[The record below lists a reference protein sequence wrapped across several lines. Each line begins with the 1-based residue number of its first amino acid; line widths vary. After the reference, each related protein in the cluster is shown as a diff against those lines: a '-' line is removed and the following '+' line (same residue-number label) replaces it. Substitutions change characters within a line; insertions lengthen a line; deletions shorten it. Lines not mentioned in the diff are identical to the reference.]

1 MSVLAINPDAHGPLE
16 GLSSDVDGEQN
27 GAFATP
33 TTESEKTKSEL
44 AAPCDDCDL
53 PAPVD
58 SDLKILLKALVDGQK
73 ELLARHKPAS
83 GDTKNGKPAASESKG
98 SKEPKDP
105 KDEAELQ
112 EIAIKRLSP
121 GNWRKVKRDRKV
133 DLQESVLL
141 VSSKANA
148 RTQLRRQGRKISRMG
163 EKNASEN
170 ITEQNSD
177 DHERLDIP
185 FRLAINSTY
194 LLDVLGQFVGESF
207 CERQNVFVRPFK
219 YLVAYESDIR
229 QLLKEAEIVYDQS
242 VSKLGETTQEN
253 CTPVVTV
260 TDKGNGEGENKP
272 GKQSTDPASQIDEVN
287 EARIGTFRAR
297 RERDELRCLVEF
309 MDTDMHDIFDT
320 KNRISTG
327 EITEI
332 AFEHLWLLF
341 KPGDLVLGSSSDEF
355 QNRRQA
361 YRILN
366 ISGGRAFFDSG
377 FKAAYIGL
385 LDQIG
390 DSDSENEEKC
400 RDAIKCSGMDTTCL
414 IIDTFSIDYDG
425 TKLGARSKRFAIPPY
440 KGTKRICSLTPFPL
454 LPGPES
460 DQIHRSLIQR
470 GRRFVDLVPGTHKKY
485 SGTTVQEGNQTAKG
499 YNNWTIKETELHSE
513 IVVDQAAGV
522 EHFKQKVYRFG
533 RSLKFGS
540 GAIARS
546 TPQDKRETFDP
557 LPDQE
562 DGDWITDVFDD
573 SKFEEDRQNEFR
585 RATNLLSFRALQ
597 PTPIPNDHLMLLPS
611 RVYGY
616 GLIDHKWLPLDVNN
630 VEDLPVTGEEA
641 QRARFEDLVLP
652 EGHRMLL
659 QALIKNQVELPEN
672 ESDEPDG
679 ANRPLSMDAVPG
691 KGKGLIIL
699 LHGAPGVGKTS
710 TAECVAAQLKR
721 PLLPITCGD
730 IGTTAQ
736 TAEATL
742 DSFCV
747 LAHRW
752 RCVLLLDEADVFL
765 AKREKGDIIRNS
777 LVSVFLRVLEYYS
790 GVIILTTNRVG
801 EFDEAFRSRIHMSL
815 YYPKLDE
822 VSTKEI
828 WEKNLQHIKK
838 NGPDLDIEED
848 KIRRFAHKHWQENKY
863 KPSRRWNG
871 RQIKNAFQTA
881 LALANWDFREGKHGA
896 KLDRPLVKAAH
907 FIRIAQTSAHF
918 DDYISNIHGIDEDDT
933 YGVLAEREEVRKD
946 NYEAPATKQS
956 GGRPRKIP
964 PPARRGIN
972 RRNSGLPQG
981 RTYEYEDDD
990 ESSEE
995 DIERLRLKLELA
1007 KLKKQKGVNDKVASS
1022 GISDEEEEEA
1032 W

>member
-1 MSVLAINPDAHGPLE
+1 MSLAINLAPVGPSDVS
-16 GLSSDVDGEQN
+16 SSDADGERN
-27 GAFATP
+27 GGFALPTP
-33 TTESEKTKSEL
+33 ESENTKSEL
-44 AAPCDDCDL
+44 AAP
-53 PAPVD
+53 AD
-58 SDLKILLKALVDGQK
+58 SDLKHLLKALVDGQK
-73 ELLARHKPAS
+73 ELLARQKPRS
-83 GDTKNGKPAASESKG
+83 GDDSTSDQTATAPES
-98 SKEPKDP
+98 KDP
-105 KDEAELQ
+105 KDEVELQ
-112 EIAIKRLSP
+112 EIAIKRVSP
-121 GNWRKVKRDRKV
+121 GNWRKVKKEGKV

-148 RTQLRRQGRKISRMG
+148 RAQRRRQGHKLSR
-163 EKNASEN
+163 
-170 ITEQNSD
+170 
-177 DHERLDIP
+177 
-185 FRLAINSTY
+185 
-194 LLDVLGQFVGESF
+194 FVGESF
-207 CERQNVFVRPFK
+207 SASQNVFVRPFK
-219 YLVAYESDIR
+219 YLVAFESDIR
-229 QLLKEAEIVYDQS
+229 QFLKETEIAYDQA
-242 VSKLGETTQEN
+242 VSKLGETTQES
-253 CTPVVTV
+253 PATV
-260 TDKGNGEGENKP
+260 ITITDEGNGEGENKS
-272 GKQSTDPASQIDEVN
+272 GHQSPAHVTQVDDIN
-287 EARIGTFRAR
+287 NARIAALRAR

-309 MDTDMHDIFDT
+309 MDTDMHDIFDA
-320 KNRISTG
+320 KRRISDG
-327 EITEI
+327 DITEI

-341 KPGDLVLGSSSDEF
+341 KPGDIVLSSSSDECH
-355 QNRRQA
+355 NSRQA
-361 YRILN
+361 YRVLN
-366 ISGGRAFFDSG
+366 ISGGRAYFDSG
-377 FKAAYIGL
+377 YKAAYVGL
-385 LDQIG
+385 INQIG

-400 RDAIKCSGMDTTCL
+400 RDAIKCSGMDTTCFL
-414 IIDTFSIDYDG
+414 IDAFYIDFDG
-425 TKLGARSKRFAIPPY
+425 NKLGPRSRRFAIPPY
-440 KGTKRICSLTPFPL
+440 KGTNPISSLVPFPM
-454 LPGPES
+454 LPGSES
-460 DQIHRSLIQR
+460 EQIQR
-470 GRRFVDLVPGTHKKY
+470 MLIRRGHRFVQLVPGAHKKY

-499 YNNWTIKETELHSE
+499 YNNWMIKETELHSE
-513 IVVDQAAGV
+513 IVVDHAAGV
-522 EHFKQKVYRFG
+522 EHFKQKLYMFG

-562 DGDWITDVFDD
+562 DGNWITDVFDD

-585 RATNLLSFRALQ
+585 RSTDLLNFRKL
-597 PTPIPNDHLMLLPS
+597 PLNPIPNDHLTLLPS
-611 RVYGY
+611 RAYGY
-616 GLIDHKWLPLDVNN
+616 GLLDHKWLPLDINK
-630 VEDLPVTGEEA
+630 VEDLPITGEQA

-659 QALIKNQVELPEN
+659 QALIKNQVEQPKN
-672 ESDEPDG
+672 ESGEPDG
-679 ANRPLSMDAVPG
+679 ANEPLSMDAVPG

-736 TAEATL
+736 TAEQTL
-742 DSFCV
+742 ESFCV

-822 VSTKEI
+822 ISTKEI

-838 NGPDLDIEED
+838 SGHDIEIEED
-848 KIRRFAHKHWQENKY
+848 KIRRFANKHWLENKY

-907 FIRIAQTSAHF
+907 FNRIAQTSAHF
-918 DDYISNIHGIDEDDT
+918 DDYISNIHGIQEEDT
-933 YGVLAEREEVRKD
+933 YGILAEREEVRKD
-946 NYEAPATKQS
+946 NYEPPSTKQPTQGS
-956 GGRPRKIP
+956 RSKRNP
-964 PPARRGIN
+964 PPVHHGIN
-972 RRNSGLPQG
+972 RRNSGIPQG
-981 RTYEYEDDD
+981 RGYGYEDDD

-995 DIERLRLKLELA
+995 DIKRLRLKLELA
-1007 KLKKQKGVNDKVASS
+1007 KLKKKKGLSDKVEP
-1022 GISDEEEEEA
+1022 GQVSDEDEEEA

>member
-1 MSVLAINPDAHGPLE
+1 MSAAIHPGPE
-16 GLSSDVDGEQN
+16 GSSDVSSNDADGELN
-27 GAFATP
+27 GIAAPPTP
-33 TTESEKTKSEL
+33 ESERTKSEL
-44 AAPCDDCDL
+44 EAHCDQCQS
-53 PAPVD
+53 APVD
-58 SDLKILLKALVDGQK
+58 NDLKHILKTLADGQK
-73 ELLARHKPAS
+73 ELLARKKS
-83 GDTKNGKPAASESKG
+83 DDDSTKDLAAPK
-98 SKEPKDP
+98 PKDP
-105 KDEAELQ
+105 KDETDLQ
-112 EIAIKRLSP
+112 EIAIKRVSP
-121 GNWRKVKRDRKV
+121 GDWRKIKKEGKI
-133 DLQESVLL
+133 DLQQSVLL

-148 RTQLRRQGRKISRMG
+148 RTRLRRQGYKLSRMA
-163 EKNASEN
+163 EKKPSEN
-170 ITEQNSD
+170 TSDPSSD
-177 DHERLDIP
+177 DPKQLDIP

-194 LLDVLGQFVGESF
+194 LLEVLSQFVGESF
-207 CERQNVFVRPFK
+207 TAAQNVFVRPFK
-219 YLVAYESDIR
+219 YLVMYESDIR
-229 QLLKEAEIVYDQS
+229 QFVKDAEMAYDQAAS
-242 VSKLGETTQEN
+242 RLGETTQEN
-253 CTPVVTV
+253 PVPDVNITSKGAEKKDTKPEQQSPVPVTQV
-260 TDKGNGEGENKP
+260 EETNN
-272 GKQSTDPASQIDEVN
+272 
-287 EARIGTFRAR
+287 ARTAATRAR

-309 MDTDMHDIFDT
+309 MDTDLHDIFEV
-320 KNRISTG
+320 KRRISNG
-327 EITEI
+327 DITEI

-341 KPGDLVLGSSSDEF
+341 KPGDVVLGSSSDDN
-355 QNRRQA
+355 QSIRQA
-361 YRILN
+361 YRVLN
-366 ISGGRAFFDSG
+366 ISGGRAYFDSG
-377 FKAAYIGL
+377 YKASFVGII
-385 LDQIG
+385 DHIG

-400 RDAIKCSGMDTTCL
+400 RDAIKCSGMDTTCF
-414 IIDTFSIDYDG
+414 IVDAFYIDFDG
-425 TKLGARSKRFAIPPY
+425 TKFGPRSKRFAIPPF
-440 KGTKRICSLTPFPL
+440 KGTKPIRSLIPFPL

-460 DQIHRSLIQR
+460 EQIERSLIQR
-470 GRRFVDLVPGTHKKY
+470 GRRFAELVPGTHKKY
-485 SGTTVQEGNQTAKG
+485 SGATVQEGNQTTKG
-499 YNNWTIKETELHSE
+499 YNNWMIKETELHSE

-540 GAIARS
+540 GAIARA

-562 DGDWITDVFDD
+562 DGDWVTDVFDD

-585 RATNLLSFRALQ
+585 RTTDLLGFRTLQ
-597 PTPIPNDHLMLLPS
+597 QKPIPNDNLMLFPY
-611 RVYGY
+611 RAYGY
-616 GLIDHKWLPLDVNN
+616 GLLDHKWLPLDINK
-630 VEDLPVTGEEA
+630 VEDLPATGEEV

-659 QALIKNQVELPEN
+659 QALIKNQVEQPKKETVN
-672 ESDEPDG
+672 PDG
-679 ANRPLSMDAVPG
+679 TNGPLSMDAVPG

-742 DSFCV
+742 ESFCV

-822 VSTKEI
+822 LSTKEI
-828 WEKNLQHIKK
+828 WEKNLGHIMK
-838 NGPDLDIEED
+838 NGRDIDVED
-848 KIRRFAHKHWQENKY
+848 EKIRRFANKHWQENKY

-881 LALANWDFREGKHGA
+881 LALANWDFREGKKSA
-896 KLDRPLVKAAH
+896 KLKRPLVKASH
-907 FIRIAQTSAHF
+907 FMRIAQTSAHF
-918 DDYISNIHGIDEDDT
+918 DDYISNIHGIQEEDT
-933 YGVLAEREEVRKD
+933 YGILAEREEVRKD
-946 NYEAPATKQS
+946 NYESPSGKQS
-956 GGRPRKIP
+956 MQGGRSKRNP
-964 PPARRGIN
+964 PPPRRGIN

-981 RTYEYEDDD
+981 RGYDYEEDD
-990 ESSEE
+990 ESSED
-995 DIERLRLKLELA
+995 DIERLKLKLELA
-1007 KLKKQKGVNDKVASS
+1007 KLKSKSTKSDKVES
-1022 GISDEEEEEA
+1022 GESSDEDEDEA